1 MFNAILFLFLALIF
15 SAFFSAMEIAFL
27 ASNRLKIEVD
37 KTKGTLLSKLQT
49 IFYRNESKIIAFI
62 LLGNNVS
69 LVVYGISAAKLLGP
83 VLTGWGIESEAGL
96 LLLQTLLSTILVLV
110 AAEFIPKSLVQ
121 YNPNRFLKIGT
132 FPLFILYLVLFV
144 PTHIVLAISWIVLKA
159 FGYDQKTNQKVFS
172 KVDLEHFVDD
182 ISERIDSEEVSSED
196 MNLLKNAL
204 DFSNVK
210 ARDCMIPRTE
220 IIAVDIDDSLDTVMQ
235 LFIAKG
241 LSKVII
247 YRDSIDN
254 IIGYVHSYDL
264 FKSPQS
270 IKQILLPIHFV
281 PSVTTGEELLSKFTE
296 QSGNIAIVSD
306 EYGGTAGMVTLEDVI
321 EEIFGEIED
330 EHDKDNLVEE
340 KVSETHFRFSA
351 RTEIDYLNEQY
362 QLDIPESEEYETLG
376 GLILFKLANIPEK
389 NSRLKMD
396 GFSFVVDEV
405 TDRRIEIVSVY
416 LKQ

>member
-1 MFNAILFLFLALIF
+1 MFNAIFFLFIALIF

-49 IFYRNESKIIAFI
+49 IFYRNESKVIAFI

-83 VLTGWGIESEAGL
+83 ILVGWGIESEAGL
-96 LLLQTLLSTILVLV
+96 LLLQTLFSTILVLF

-132 FPLFILYLVLFV
+132 FPLFILYIILLI
-144 PTHIVLAISWIVLKA
+144 PTHIILAISWVVLKA

-172 KVDLEHFVDD
+172 KIDLEHFVDD
-182 ISERIDSEEVSSED
+182 ISERMDSEEVSSED

-220 IIAVDIDDSLDTVMQ
+220 IIAVDIDDSLETVMQ

-281 PSVTTGEELLSKFTE
+281 PSVTTGEELLSKFTK
-296 QSGNIAIVSD
+296 QSGNIVIVSD

-340 KVSETHFRFSA
+340 KLSETHFRFSA
-351 RTEIDYLNEQY
+351 RVEIDYLNEQY
-362 QLDIPESEEYETLG
+362 QLNIPESEDYETLG
-376 GLILFKLANIPEK
+376 GLILFELANIPEK
-389 NSRLKMD
+389 NSKLKMN
-396 GFSFVVDEV
+396 GFSFVVEEV

-416 LKQ
+416 LKS

>member
-1 MFNAILFLFLALIF
+1 MFNAIFFLFVALVF

-37 KTKGTLLSKLQT
+37 KTKGTLPSKLQT

-69 LVVYGISAAKLLGP
+69 LVVYGISAAKLLDP

-132 FPLFILYLVLFV
+132 FPLFMLYLILFV
-144 PTHIVLAISWIVLKA
+144 PTHIILAISWAVLKA

-182 ISERIDSEEVSSED
+182 ISERMDSEEVSSED

-330 EHDKDNLVEE
+330 EHDKDDLVEE

-351 RTEIDYLNEQY
+351 RVEIDYLNEQY
-362 QLDIPESEEYETLG
+362 QLNIPESEDYETLG
-376 GLILFKLANIPEK
+376 GLILFELANIPEK
-389 NSRLKMD
+389 NSKLKMD
-396 GFSFVVDEV
+396 GFSFVVEEV

-416 LKQ
+416 LKS

>member
-1 MFNAILFLFLALIF
+1 MFNAIFFLFIALIF

-49 IFYRNESKIIAFI
+49 IFYRNESKVIAFI

-69 LVVYGISAAKLLGP
+69 LVVYGISAAKLLAP
-83 VLTGWGIESEAGL
+83 ILVGWGIESEAGL
-96 LLLQTLLSTILVLV
+96 LLLQTLFSTILVLF

-132 FPLFILYLVLFV
+132 FPLFILYIILFI
-144 PTHIVLAISWIVLKA
+144 PTHIILAISWVVLKA

-172 KVDLEHFVDD
+172 KIDLEHFVDD
-182 ISERIDSEEVSSED
+182 ISERMDSEEVSSED

-220 IIAVDIDDSLDTVMQ
+220 IIAVDIDDSLETVMQ

-340 KVSETHFRFSA
+340 KLSETHFRFSA
-351 RTEIDYLNEQY
+351 RVEIDYLNEQY
-362 QLDIPESEEYETLG
+362 QLNIPESEDYETLG
-376 GLILFKLANIPEK
+376 GLILFELANIPEK
-389 NSRLKMD
+389 NSKLKMD
-396 GFSFVVDEV
+396 GFSFVVEEV

-416 LKQ
+416 LKS

>member
-1 MFNAILFLFLALIF
+1 MFNAIFFLFLALIF

-62 LLGNNVS
+62 LLGNNAS

-83 VLTGWGIESEAGL
+83 VLMGWGIESEAGL
-96 LLLQTLLSTILVLV
+96 LLLQTLMSTILVLV

-132 FPLFILYLVLFV
+132 FPLFILYLILFV

-330 EHDKDNLVEE
+330 EHDRDNLVEE

-362 QLDIPESEEYETLG
+362 QLNIPESEEYETLG
-376 GLILFKLANIPEK
+376 GLILFELANIPEK

-396 GFSFVVDEV
+396 GFSFVVEEV

-416 LKQ
+416 LKK

>member
-1 MFNAILFLFLALIF
+1 MFNAIFFLFLALIF

-62 LLGNNVS
+62 LLGNNAS

-83 VLTGWGIESEAGL
+83 VLMGWGIESEAGL
-96 LLLQTLLSTILVLV
+96 LLFQTLLSTILVLV

-132 FPLFILYLVLFV
+132 FPLFILYLILFV

-330 EHDKDNLVEE
+330 EHDRDNLVEE

-362 QLDIPESEEYETLG
+362 QLNIPESEEYETLG
-376 GLILFKLANIPEK
+376 GLILFELANIPEK

-396 GFSFVVDEV
+396 GFSFVVEEV

>member
-1 MFNAILFLFLALIF
+1 MFNAVCFLFIALIF

-37 KTKGTLLSKLQT
+37 KSKGTIISKLQG

-62 LLGNNVS
+62 LLGNNIS
-69 LVVYGISAAKLLGP
+69 LVVYGISAAKILGP
-83 VLTGWGIESEAGL
+83 IFTNWGIESDAGL
-96 LLLQTLLSTILVLV
+96 LLLQTLISTLLVLV

-121 YNPNRFLKIGT
+121 FNPNRFLKIGT
-132 FPLFILYLVLFV
+132 FPLFVLYILLYV
-144 PTHIVLAISWIVLKA
+144 PTHVILAISWVILKT
-159 FGYDQKTNQKVFS
+159 FGYDQKVNQKVFS
-172 KVDLEHFVDD
+172 KVDLEDFVDD
-182 ISERIDSEEVSSED
+182 LSERMDGEEVSSED

-210 ARDCMIPRTE
+210 ARDCMIPRTD

-235 LFIAKG
+235 LFIARG

-264 FKSPQS
+264 FKSPTS
-270 IKQILLPIHFV
+270 IKQILLPINFV

-330 EHDKDNLVEE
+330 EHDRDDSIEE
-340 KVSETHFRFSA
+340 RISDIHFRFSA
-351 RTEIDYLNEQY
+351 RVEIDYINELY
-362 QLDIPESEEYETLG
+362 QLNIPESDAYETLG
-376 GLILFKLANIPEK
+376 GLILNETANIPEK
-389 NSRLKMD
+389 NARLDID
-396 GFSFVVDEV
+396 GFRFIVEEV
-405 TDRRIEIVSVY
+405 TDRRIETIIV
-416 LKQ
+416 LIRK

>member
-1 MFNAILFLFLALIF
+1 MFNAVCFLFIALIF

-37 KTKGTLLSKLQT
+37 KSKGTIISKLQA

-62 LLGNNVS
+62 LLGNNIS

-83 VLTGWGIESEAGL
+83 ILTNWGIESNAGL
-96 LLLQTLLSTILVLV
+96 LLLQTLISTLLVLV

-121 YNPNRFLKIGT
+121 YNPNRFLKIGS
-132 FPLFILYLVLFV
+132 FPLFILYIVLYI
-144 PTHIVLAISWIVLKA
+144 PTHVILAISWVILKT
-159 FGYDQKTNQKVFS
+159 FGYDQKVNQKVFS

-182 ISERIDSEEVSSED
+182 LSERMDGEEVSSED

-210 ARDCMIPRTE
+210 ARDCMIPRTD
-220 IIAVDIDDSLDTVMQ
+220 IIAVDIDDSLETVMQ

-264 FKSPQS
+264 FKSPNS

-306 EYGGTAGMVTLEDVI
+306 EYGGTAGLVTLEDVI

-330 EHDKDNLVEE
+330 EHDRDDSIEE
-340 KVSETHFRFSA
+340 RISDTHFRFSA
-351 RTEIDYLNEQY
+351 RVEIDYINEVYRLN
-362 QLDIPESEEYETLG
+362 IPESDAYETLG
-376 GLILFKLANIPEK
+376 GFILNEMANIPEK
-389 NSRLKMD
+389 NARLDID
-396 GFSFVVDEV
+396 GFRFIVEEV
-405 TDRRIEIVSVY
+405 TDRRIETIIV
-416 LKQ
+416 LLRK

>member
-1 MFNAILFLFLALIF
+1 MFNAIFFLFIALVF

-96 LLLQTLLSTILVLV
+96 LLLQTLLSTMLVLV

-132 FPLFILYLVLFV
+132 FPLFILYLILFV
-144 PTHIVLAISWIVLKA
+144 PTHVILAISWVVLKA

-182 ISERIDSEEVSSED
+182 ISERMDSEEVSSED

-220 IIAVDIDDSLDTVMQ
+220 IIAVDIDDSLDTVMR

-330 EHDKDNLVEE
+330 EHDKDDLVEE
-340 KVSETHFRFSA
+340 KLSETHFRFSA
-351 RTEIDYLNEQY
+351 RVEIDYLNEQY
-362 QLDIPESEEYETLG
+362 QLNIPESEDYETLG
-376 GLILFKLANIPEK
+376 GLILFELANIPDK
-389 NSRLKMD
+389 NSKLKMD
-396 GFSFVVDEV
+396 GFSFVVEEV

-416 LKQ
+416 LKS